1 MDNRG
6 GRRRGAGRHESASSC
21 PDTLAVATLQVAGRD
36 FPQSIVRQSQEDAA
50 LASMPTVPVD
60 EEAEDRHAELLR
72 AIFRSRVGPIERG
85 VGQAGLGL
93 DWAKPLL
100 PQLSAAQQV
109 AVALAVRGHK
119 RGMIS
124 RVAQI
129 NSATLYEWVKAV
141 WWPLAL
147 KEGIEELMVSPQH
160 TLQSLVPSALQ
171 TYENLL
177 KGDDR
182 QVAQDVLDRVWGK
195 PVVRVQTEETKDL
208 NIHFV
213 DMEPELSPPVDG

>member
-6 GRRRGAGRHESASSC
+6 GRRRGAGRHESAVVG
-21 PDTLAVATLQVAGRD
+21 PDASAVATLRVAGRD
-36 FPQSIVRQSQEDAA
+36 FPLSVVHRSEADSAR
-50 LASMPTVPVD
+50 ASMPAVPVE

-72 AIFRSRVGPIERG
+72 AIFRQRVGQIEVG
-85 VGQAGLGL
+85 IGQAGLGL
-93 DWAKPLL
+93 DWTRPVL

-109 AVALAVRGHK
+109 AVAMSVRGHK
-119 RGMIS
+119 RRMIAK
-124 RVAQI
+124 VAQI

-177 KGDDR
+177 KEDDR

-195 PVVRVQTEETKDL
+195 PVVRVQTEETHDL

-213 DMEPELSPPVDG
+213 DMDEAPVDADG

>member
-6 GRRRGAGRHESASSC
+6 GRRRGAGRHESIVGPDAS
-21 PDTLAVATLQVAGRD
+21 AVATLRVAGRD
-36 FPQSIVRQSQEDAA
+36 FPLSVVHRSEADSAR
-50 LASMPTVPVD
+50 ASMPAVPVE

-72 AIFRSRVGPIERG
+72 AIFRQRVGQIEVG
-85 VGQAGLGL
+85 IGQAGLGL
-93 DWAKPLL
+93 DWTRPVL

-109 AVALAVRGHK
+109 AVAMSVRGHK
-119 RGMIS
+119 RRMIAK
-124 RVAQI
+124 VAQI

-177 KGDDR
+177 KEDDR

-195 PVVRVQTEETKDL
+195 PVVRVQAEETHDL

-213 DMEPELSPPVDG
+213 DMDEAPVDADG